1 MKFYEKFLYHA
12 TAYSVAVTLLFFAF
26 ASMMRVSNLS
36 LSFGRFAL
44 IIAFSLV
51 MSTAE
56 FVFSVK
62 RIARWGQYIIH
73 YLVLALAFFAIFL
86 SVRKSTGEFEFTA
99 ATVFAAIVIFTV
111 FYFIGVGIVFAF
123 RKALAVSDDKIKAK
137 NTKENVKKSQNY
149 TPKFKK
155 K

>member
-1 MKFYEKFLYHA
+1 MKFYEKLLYHA
-12 TAYSVAVTLLFFAF
+12 AAYSVAVTLLFFAF
-26 ASMMRVSNLS
+26 ASMMRVSDLS

-44 IIAFSLV
+44 IVAFGLV

-86 SVRKSTGEFEFTA
+86 SVRKSDGAFEFTA

-123 RKALAVSDDKIKAK
+123 RKALAASGDKSKAETSK
-137 NTKENVKKSQNY
+137 QKSKQPQDY

-155 K
+155 R